1 MTEDLDSHGVQAD
14 LLGIEIFYQFRAP
27 SAGEASIETINPC
40 VIGTGDD
47 FCLTAALKQLMT
59 SMLSD
64 VVESAQF
71 AVLAFTGEY
80 ALSLNLSCNITTR
93 FGEVLLMTQKL
104 PTLVEYLLALKIKKV
119 RVPVAVRMQRV

>member
-1 MTEDLDSHGVQAD
+1 MAFV
-14 LLGIEIFYQFRAP
+14 
-27 SAGEASIETINPC
+27 
-40 VIGTGDD
+40 
-47 FCLTAALKQLMT
+47 LTAALQELMT
-59 SMLSD
+59 PMLAD

-71 AVLAFTGEY
+71 AVLVSTGEY

-93 FGEVLLMTQKL
+93 LGEVFLMTQKL